1 MEMNDKIYYGVVE
14 LFMQYGIKSVSMD
27 DIASKLGISKKTIY
41 NYIENKND
49 LVNKIIS
56 RYTREDE
63 EIFQS
68 MAQTSENAIDE
79 MINISRHVLKFLRS
93 MKPSLIYDLKKYYR
107 ESWNLIEME
116 HFSFI
121 KETIK
126 ENIERG
132 IKEGLYRKNINAE
145 IIARFYSQLAQG
157 VSDENIFPLNEF
169 TRVELFEENVCYH
182 MHGIVNDAGRIK
194 IKNMELKC
202 FQ

>member
-1 MEMNDKIYYGVVE
+1 MAIDNKIYNGVVE

-27 DIASKLGISKKTIY
+27 DIAGKLGISKKTIY

-49 LVNKIIS
+49 LVQKIIA
-56 RYTREDE
+56 RYIREDE
-63 EIFQS
+63 EVFML
-68 MAQTSENAIDE
+68 MAQNSENAIEE

-107 ESWNLIEME
+107 ESWNLVEKE
-116 HFSFI
+116 HFLFI

-126 ENIERG
+126 KNIERG
-132 IKEGLYRKNINAE
+132 IKEGLYRKNTNAE

-157 VSDENIFPLNEF
+157 VSDEKTFPLNEF
-169 TRVELFEENVCYH
+169 SRAELFEENVCYH
-182 MHGIVNDAGRIK
+182 MHGIVNESGREK
-194 IKNMELKC
+194 IKSMELKC